1 MSAADTHR
9 MATYYV
15 VPIVPGSG
23 GTTENCFYYEK
34 IATKDGRHE
43 WVKVPAKELNSK
55 NGRQDRSSDF
65 VRFLQASSSE
75 VQEINPPGTY
85 DPSVTLFAGVA
96 KTFDADR
103 HLTNLFLAGVHH
115 DRPIMVIPVADQTRR
130 GVILVFAK
138 ESGNVI
144 TELIAST
151 DPEIKNS

>member
-34 IATKDGRHE
+34 IATKDGHE

-55 NGRQDRSSDF
+55 NGRQDRSSD
-65 VRFLQASSSE
+65 L

-103 HLTNLFLAGVHH
+103 HLTNLFLAGVHQG
-115 DRPIMVIPVADQTRR
+115 RPIMVIPVADQTRR